1 MVAISN
7 VPTQRLLSLDIL
19 RGLTI
24 ALMILVNTPGSW
36 SHVYAPFLHSEW
48 HGCTLTDLVFPSFVF
63 IVGVSLYFSLSR
75 FGWAGEPTLDG
86 RARAVGP
93 ALAKIA
99 RRTASIF
106 IVGLL
111 LNYFPFYDHALGE
124 LRIYGVL
131 QRIAL
136 AYGFAATLCV
146 LVPPRRW
153 LAVVAALGLG
163 YWALLYFGGGADPYS
178 LEDNLKR
185 SVDLATIGADH
196 MYGGFGIPFD
206 PEGLIG
212 LFGTAVNVL
221 LGAYVGRLIRLTP
234 NHHTRVKSILL
245 FGVGLLAVGLTWDLL
260 LPINKP
266 LWTSSYAVYT
276 SGIAACALAVL
287 IEFVDHRGH
296 RRWATPFVHFGK
308 NPLVVY
314 ALSGLLVKTAL
325 RIKWATYGGDET
337 NVYAWLYRDLFS
349 AAIPVPKLASLLFAI
364 FIVTICWSV
373 AYLLYRRRIFV
384 KL

>member
-1 MVAISN
+1 MTPTA
-7 VPTQRLLSLDIL
+7 PTQRLLSLDIL

-36 SHVYAPFLHSEW
+36 SHVYAPFLHAEW

-63 IVGVSLYFSLSR
+63 IVGVSMYFSLSK
-75 FGWAGEPTLDG
+75 FGWAGEPRDNG
-86 RARAVGP
+86 QARAVGS
-93 ALAKIA
+93 ALTKIA
-99 RRTASIF
+99 RRTVSIF
-106 IVGLL
+106 VVGLL
-111 LNYFPFYDHALGE
+111 LNYFPFYDHALAD

-153 LAVVAALGLG
+153 LAMTAVLGIG

-178 LEDNLKR
+178 LEDNVKR
-185 SVDLATIGADH
+185 TVDLATIGADH
-196 MYGGFGIPFD
+196 MYGGFGVPFD

-212 LFGTAVNVL
+212 FVGTAINML
-221 LGAYVGRLIRLTP
+221 LGAYVGRRIRLTP
-234 NHHTRVKSILL
+234 KPETPVKTLL
-245 FGVGLLAVGLTWDLL
+245 LVGFALVAIGLVWGLI

-276 SGIAACALAVL
+276 SGIATCVLALL
-287 IEFVDHRGH
+287 IYLVDGRGF
-296 RRWATPFVHFGK
+296 RRWATPFVHFGS
-308 NPLVVY
+308 NPLIVY
-314 ALSGLLVKTAL
+314 VLSGLIVKTAL
-325 RIKWATYGGDET
+325 RIEWADAAGEGT
-337 NVYAWLYRDLFS
+337 NAYAWLFRDVFS
-349 AAIPVPKLASLLFAI
+349 AIVPVPKLASLLFAL

-373 AYLLYRRRIFV
+373 AYVMYRRRIFV

>member
-1 MVAISN
+1 MDNAA
-7 VPTQRLLSLDIL
+7 PQRLLSLDIL

-36 SHVYAPFLHSEW
+36 SHVYAPFLHAEW

-63 IVGVSLYFSLSR
+63 IVGVSMYFSLSK
-75 FGWAGEPTLDG
+75 FGWAGEPRDNGQT
-86 RARAVGP
+86 RAVGP

-106 IVGLL
+106 VVGLL

-146 LVPPRRW
+146 LLPPRRW
-153 LAVVAALGLG
+153 LAVVAVLGSG
-163 YWALLYFGGGADPYS
+163 YWALLYFGGGTDPYS
-178 LEDNLKR
+178 LEGNVKR
-185 SVDLATIGADH
+185 AVDLATIGPNH
-196 MYGGFGIPFD
+196 MYKGFGVPFD

-212 LFGTAVNVL
+212 FVATAINML
-221 LGAYVGRLIRLTP
+221 LGAYVGRRIRLTP
-234 NHHTRVKSILL
+234 KPETPVKTLLIFGFALISI
-245 FGVGLLAVGLTWDLL
+245 GLAWDLL

-276 SGIAACALAVL
+276 SGIATVVLAAL
-287 IEFVDHRGH
+287 IYFVDGRGY
-296 RRWATPFVHFGK
+296 RAWATPFVHFGS
-308 NPLVVY
+308 NPLIVY
-314 ALSGLLVKTAL
+314 VLSGLLVKTAL
-325 RIKWATYGGDET
+325 RIKWADAAGET
-337 NVYAWLYRDLFS
+337 TNLYAWLFRDIFS
-349 AAIPVPKLASLLFAI
+349 AVIPVPKLASLLFAI
-364 FIVTICWSV
+364 FIVTICWGV
-373 AYLLYRRRIFV
+373 AYGMYRRKIFV